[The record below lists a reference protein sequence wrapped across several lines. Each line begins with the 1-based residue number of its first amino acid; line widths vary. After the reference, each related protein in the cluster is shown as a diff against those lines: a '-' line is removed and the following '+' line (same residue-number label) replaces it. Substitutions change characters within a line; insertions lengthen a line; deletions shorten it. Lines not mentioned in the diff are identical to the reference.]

1 MTFKDHFTGAAAAY
15 AAARPTYPDALFRFV
30 ADRAPA
36 RRVAWDCATGN
47 GQAARDL
54 VRYFARVVATDASEQ
69 QLAQAPARNGVEYR
83 VASAERSGLEAG
95 SVDAITVATA
105 LHWFDFDAFYR
116 EAERV
121 LVPAGLLVAWSYGNV
136 SVGAELDPIVRE
148 FQRDVVGP
156 YWPPERRYVDEG
168 YATIPFPLREIE
180 PPRLEMRVP
189 YTLDQLLAYLGSWS
203 STMRYARATGTD
215 PIPALRAQL
224 EPRWGRSG
232 ARREARWPLN
242 IRAGYVS

>member
-36 RRVAWDCATGN
+36 RRLAWDCATGN

-54 VRYFARVVATDASEQ
+54 ARYFTRVVATDASEQ
-69 QLAQAPARNGVEYR
+69 QVALAAPRDGVEYR
-83 VASAERSGLEAG
+83 VASAERSGLADG

-105 LHWFDFDAFYR
+105 LHWFDFAAFYG
-116 EAERV
+116 EAARV
-121 LVPAGLLVAWSYGNV
+121 LVPGGVLVAWSYGNV
-136 SVGAELDPIVRE
+136 SVGADLDPIVRE

-168 YATIPFPLREIE
+168 YATIPFPLREVE
-180 PPRLEMRVP
+180 PPRLEMCLP
-189 YTLDQLLAYLGSWS
+189 YTLDELLGYLAS
-203 STMRYARATGTD
+203 
-215 PIPALRAQL
+215 
-224 EPRWGRSG
+224 
-232 ARREARWPLN
+232 
-242 IRAGYVS
+242 